1 MDVGRAVFQQPV
13 RVEFLTDAS
22 DYGWGAVR
30 DNLTPARGF
39 FSVKTAG
46 YHINRKELLA
56 IIILALEAF
65 PDRRGPGVVRVLTD
79 SRVVMGAVSAM

>member
-13 RVEFLTDAS
+13 RVEFSTDAS

-39 FSVKTAG
+39 FSVKAAG
-46 YHINRKELLA
+46 YDINRKEVLA
-56 IIILALEAF
+56 IILALESF

-79 SRVVMGAVSAM
+79 SRVVMGVVNAM